1 MDPARPQRGRVSR
14 AVRVRTVRSLHNIV
28 HAHPQD
34 RHCKRESKVVK
45 LLEVTRRSTYTC
57 L

>member
-1 MDPARPQRGRVSR
+1 MHIDPARPQRGRVSR

-34 RHCKRESKVVK
+34 RHCKSEAKVLK
-45 LLEVTRRSTYTC
+45 LLEVKRRLTYT
-57 L
+57 